1 MERFTGTQHRQG
13 LQGRPIL
20 EESYVGLLEKT
31 GMLHPPK
38 LEPHNQMVH
47 VIKRSPVARDGER
60 SAAVVG

>member
-1 MERFTGTQHRQG
+1 M
-13 LQGRPIL
+13 